1 MKEIRSLP
9 KDNKFFSSY
18 AKMVVLVVIAGY
30 IAQIISALT
39 EVTGIYTLAYSS
51 VLPIAPTYAIWF
63 AGLLALLGTGLIE
76 FGLRRLV
83 PHCVDA
89 VLFRRFKGMYLAMT
103 VAIFP
108 TAILLLA
115 SSGILSFK
123 NSQVIVEQ
131 VAPEAEQQTTAVID
145 SVHLV
150 QKAEAARSWSA
161 DSTTIVAS
169 YATQIEARAAE
180 YTGKIKAAKRELS
193 NVYNR
198 ERRTGQ
204 SYATAKDQVRQ
215 KLADLEAEQAVATA
229 DLWAAQAKELSNAR
243 LQYKEAE
250 TMLKRRHTMAA
261 DSILALNQSAR
272 DERSETVSAYGGGLG
287 YFTIACLIVF
297 VFSVIIERIHRK
309 GSGIEETVEVS
320 QYDINPTAWLEGI
333 TAVRERVQYFV
344 RSRIQ
349 AFADKTPPA
358 PLPGKP
364 NELYDPTQVPQVT
377 INLQLDP
384 NSMGNNGNTI
394 YIEPKRRQIGFNRST
409 QQTQNRTET
418 PSTNDLHTEQSNE
431 NPSHTNTQNEAST
444 HGNSRVRSRAVNQTR
459 ENHENMSLSDI
470 LQRLKDYKKR
480 VGKHEQKKRGLEKAG
495 KPVPNRTLSAIEN
508 NRKWVD
514 YYTQLANQAQP
525 QKPSDNGHSGNN

>member
-1 MKEIRSLP
+1 M
-9 KDNKFFSSY
+9 
-18 AKMVVLVVIAGY
+18 MVVWVVIAGY
-30 IAQIISALT
+30 IAQVISALT
-39 EVTGIYTLAYSS
+39 EITGIYTLAYSS
-51 VLPIAPTYAIWF
+51 ASRIAPSYAIWF

-103 VAIFP
+103 VVIFP
-108 TAILLLA
+108 TTILLLA

-123 NSQVIVEQ
+123 NSKVIVEQ
-131 VAPEAEQQTTAVID
+131 VAPEAEQQTTSVID

-161 DSTTIVAS
+161 DSTTIAAS
-169 YATQIEARAAE
+169 YATQIEAREAE
-180 YTGKIKAAKRELS
+180 YTGKSKAAKRELS
-193 NVYNR
+193 NLYNR

-215 KLADLEAEQAVATA
+215 KLADLEAEHAAATA
-229 DLWAAQAKELSNAR
+229 ELRAAQVKELSKAR
-243 LQYKEAE
+243 HQYKEAE
-250 TMLKRRHTMAA
+250 TMLNRRHTMAA
-261 DSILALNQSAR
+261 DSILALNKLAR
-272 DERSETVSAYGGGLG
+272 DERSETVSTYGGGLG

-320 QYDINPTAWLEGI
+320 QYDINPPAWLEGI
-333 TAVRERVQYFV
+333 TAVRERIQYFV

-349 AFADKTPPA
+349 AFADQTPPA
-358 PLPGKP
+358 PLPLRP
-364 NELYDPTQVPQVT
+364 NDLYDPTQVPQVT
-377 INLQLDP
+377 INLQIDP

-394 YIEPKRRQIGFNRST
+394 YIEPKRRQIGFNRVHE
-409 QQTQNRTET
+409 NRTQTPNANEAHTNET
-418 PSTNDLHTEQSNE
+418 VG
-431 NPSHTNTQNEAST
+431 NPSHTNTKNDGST
-444 HGNSRVRSRAVNQTR
+444 HGNSRERSRAVKQAR
-459 ENHENMSLSDI
+459 ANHENMSLSDI

-480 VGKHEQKKRGLEKAG
+480 LGKHEQKKRGLEKAG
-495 KPVPNRTLSAIEN
+495 RPVPNRTLSAIEN
-508 NRKWVD
+508 NRNWVA

-525 QKPSDNGHSGNN
+525 QKPSDNGHNGNH

>member
-51 VLPIAPTYAIWF
+51 VLPIVPHYAIWF

-108 TAILLLA
+108 TAIVLLV
-115 SSGILSFK
+115 SSAVLSFK
-123 NSQVIVEQ
+123 NSKVIVEQ

-145 SVHLV
+145 SVHLA

-161 DSTTIVAS
+161 DSAAIVAS
-169 YATQIEARAAE
+169 YATQIEAREAE

-215 KLADLEAEQAVATA
+215 KLADLEAEQAAATA
-229 DLWAAQAKELSNAR
+229 DLRAAQAQELSKAR
-243 LQYKEAE
+243 LQYKEVE
-250 TMLKRRHTMAA
+250 TMLNRRHTMAA

-272 DERSETVSAYGGGLG
+272 DERSETVSTYGGGLG

-320 QYDINPTAWLEGI
+320 QYDINPPAWLEGI
-333 TAVRERVQYFV
+333 TAVRERIQYFV

-377 INLQLDP
+377 INLQIDP

-394 YIEPKRRQIGFNRST
+394 YIEPKRRQIGFNRNT
-409 QQTQNRTET
+409 EQTQNRTET
-418 PSTNDLHTEQSNE
+418 SNTNEPHTEQPNE
-431 NPSHTNTQNEAST
+431 NPSHTNTKNEAST
-444 HGNSRVRSRAVNQTR
+444 HGNSRVRSYAVNQTR
-459 ENHENMSLSDI
+459 GNHEDMSLSDI

-480 VGKHEQKKRGLEKAG
+480 VGKHEQKKRSLEKAG
-495 KPVPNRTLSAIEN
+495 KPVPNRTLTAIEN

-525 QKPSDNGHSGNN
+525 QKPSDNGYNGNS